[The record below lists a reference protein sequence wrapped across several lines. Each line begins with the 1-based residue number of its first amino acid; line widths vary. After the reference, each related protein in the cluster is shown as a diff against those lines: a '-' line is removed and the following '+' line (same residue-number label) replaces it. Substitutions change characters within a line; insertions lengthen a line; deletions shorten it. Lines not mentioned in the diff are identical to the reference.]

1 MFKDD
6 WLKASEDIAPKC
18 REILD
23 VSTVGGTTLPPSPSH
38 NTNIYEFRRICGAI
52 STLVFNNNLHTWHLC

>member
-6 WLKASEDIAPKC
+6 SLKASEDIAPKS

-23 VSTVGGTTLPPSPSH
+23 VSTVGSTTLPPSPSH
-38 NTNIYEFRRICGAI
+38 NTNIYEFRRTCGAI
-52 STLVFNNNLHTWHLC
+52 STLVFNNNLQTWHLC